1 MPNDRISDF
10 ITRIRN
16 AILVRHKIVK
26 TPFTKLT
33 ISIAE
38 ILKVEGFIEGFETIE
53 NENEKEKY
61 LLIFLKYKNRGR
73 TPIITFLKRISK
85 PGRRIYLN
93 TKNLPKT
100 IGNYGIAI
108 LSTSN
113 GIISDKTARLSKV
126 GGEVLFYIS

>member
-33 ISIAE
+33 ISITE

-53 NENEKEKY
+53 NKKEKY

-113 GIISDKTARLSKV
+113 GIISTKTARLAKV